1 MWAPPRLQS
10 IMDASVSRLP
20 FHPRRWRGRAGARRK
35 LVTAGASTAA
45 CSNVFLPVV
54 VGPSDHEQRLSAGT
68 VPPREREGER
78 GDKIP
83 CRASLS
89 NRPHLR
95 SRSASGRAAGG
106 AERSPPTHCSLPLQ
120 EGVSGRESE
129 RRPGSR
135 ETREGLIEAAAGI
148 RGRYDGPPR
157 RRLRPSEGEPALLPP
172 ASLPRDSSSLVR
184 GRGMV
189 PSSAC
194 CSALTGSSPL

>member
-1 MWAPPRLQS
+1 MSSNLLVATRQVLH
-10 IMDASVSRLP
+10 LP
-20 FHPRRWRGRAGARRK
+20 EKYPRGRRK
-35 LVTAGASTAA
+35 ERGRGGRSRSGDAA
-45 CSNVFLPVV
+45 MAEGRKAPCPFLPAA
-54 VGPSDHEQRLSAGT
+54 EQEEDRA
-68 VPPREREGER
+68 RERERGREGER

-184 GRGMV
+184 GRDKFDRN
-189 PSSAC
+189 
-194 CSALTGSSPL
+194 SPKLFKGQLWLILKI